1 MQPMPKANTL
11 REIHQQNYQLKQQA
25 DAMRRR
31 AVQLNDLKLKQI
43 QNEQLVIRVRLQIS
57 QNAQFK
63 ANKSSVGQATQAEQ
77 KQVQSSS
84 RTQVIVFGKKVDL
97 PKEVNPTYAEG
108 KKITQGQG
116 LKSTYQAHHI
126 LPKEYGKMLGY
137 TTKDMDSHPSIV
149 LPQVKH
155 TGKGNERNIHAII
168 QQHLP
173 RNDVTNKRIIYTHKE
188 IMAGLKKSYEEYG
201 QPELYNMIKDI
212 KPVNEV

>member
-1 MQPMPKANTL
+1 
-11 REIHQQNYQLKQQA
+11 
-25 DAMRRR
+25 MRRR

-43 QNEQLVIRVRLQIS
+43 QNEQLVINARLQIS

-155 TGKGNERNIHAII
+155 TGKGNVKAIHKII
-168 QQHLP
+168 EKNLP
-173 RNDVTNKRIIYTHKE
+173 RYDDGNKVTYTRKE
-188 IMAGLKKSYEEYG
+188 IMDGLKKSYEEYG

-212 KPVNEV
+212 KSVNEE